1 MTLSRVA
8 VFVFILLS
16 ANFLGCTGPLK
27 QANISANEFYRTVH
41 PEDLRGNTVGFLT
54 TVVLRGNGQGEYR
67 SLISDIIEKNF
78 KEGQPEIGIVPSR
91 ETLNRINGAELTKEY
106 AGMLEGY
113 EITGILDKNVLAK
126 IGNILNVKYIAQP
139 KLSSFV
145 ERTSTRLSA
154 FGLSLVS
161 TRETTVKISLQLWDT
176 GTGNIVWEG
185 SGQATIAVE
194 ALRAKPV
201 SFEEV
206 AEAACRGMM
215 KKFIMPPEGQTTG
228 GL

>member
-1 MTLSRVA
+1 MTISRVT

-16 ANFLGCTGPLK
+16 ASFLGCTGPLK
-27 QANISANEFYRTVH
+27 QANISANEFYRAVS
-41 PEDLRGNTVGFLT
+41 PEEFKGNTVGFLT
-54 TVVLRGNGQGEYR
+54 TVVPRGNGQGEYR
-67 SLISDIIEKNF
+67 SLISDIIERNF
-78 KEGQPEIGIVPSR
+78 KEGQPDIGIVPSR

-113 EITGILDKNVLAK
+113 ETTGILDKNVLAK

-139 KLSSFV
+139 RLSSFA

-161 TRETTVKISLQLWDT
+161 TRETTMKVSLQLWDA

-206 AEAACRGMM
+206 ADVASRGLM
-215 KKFIMPPEGQTTG
+215 KKLIMNLSPQTTNG
-228 GL
+228 F

>member
-1 MTLSRVA
+1 MTLSRIV
-8 VFVFILLS
+8 VFIFILLS
-16 ANFLGCTGPLK
+16 ANLLGCTGPLK
-27 QANISANEFYRTVH
+27 QSNISANEFYRAVR
-41 PEDLRGNTVGFLT
+41 PEDLRGNIIGFLT
-54 TVVLRGNGQGEYR
+54 TVVPKGNSQGEYR

-78 KEGQPEIGIVPSR
+78 KEGQPDIGIIPSR
-91 ETLNRINGAELTKEY
+91 EALNRINGAELTKEY
-106 AGMLEGY
+106 AGMLEDY
-113 EITGILDKNVLAK
+113 EITGILDKHVLAK

-139 KLSSFV
+139 RLSSFV

-161 TRETTVKISLQLWDT
+161 TRETTVKVSLQLWDT

-206 AEAACRGMM
+206 AEAASRGLM
-215 KKFIMPPEGQTTG
+215 KKFIMPSEGQTG